1 MILSDFLS
9 RQKHN
14 DSSPH
19 EIIPISFNRHN
30 VLHEKYFNIG
40 KSERYLV
47 QTQSQTKS
55 SRVKLLEVHSVS
67 KTKNRKWKSGIKKKE
82 ASHKSIYCLIS

>member
-14 DSSPH
+14 DSNLH
-19 EIIPISFNRHN
+19 EIIPISFNMHN
-30 VLHEKYFNIG
+30 MLHGKYYNIG

-47 QTQSQTKS
+47 QTQS
-55 SRVKLLEVHSVS
+55 
-67 KTKNRKWKSGIKKKE
+67 
-82 ASHKSIYCLIS
+82 